1 MLMDFELYQAVTD
14 KINNI
19 VKAYYT
25 LYKINLDMVISQTA
39 DKYENS
45 EYEIIM
51 YALGTSNK
59 LGTEKYYFNAL
70 NNENSKY
77 HELVQK
83 FYNEPVW
90 YYENLGTV
98 DKYSSKPNPIIYHI
112 EVETFRKRIK
122 IYQVNYY
129 NNTPR
134 YTTVDVI
141 DLKSSK
147 FAKKV
152 QHK

>member
-1 MLMDFELYQAVTD
+1 MLMDFELYQAVNN
-14 KINNI
+14 KINDI
-19 VKAYYT
+19 VKTYSE
-25 LYKINLDMVISQTA
+25 LYKINIDMVISQTN
-39 DKYENS
+39 KYENS
-45 EYEIIM
+45 EYESIT

-59 LGTEKYYFNAL
+59 LNTEKYYFNAL

-77 HELVQK
+77 HELAQK

-98 DKYSSKPNPIIYHI
+98 DKYNSKSNPVVYHI

-122 IYQVNYY
+122 IYQVNYNY
-129 NNTPR
+129 SNAPR
-134 YTTVDVI
+134 YTTI
-141 DLKSSK
+141 EIINLKPNK